1 MGNTSCE
8 QQARDMMERAGWKD
22 AQSATA
28 GNIVEVTQL
37 IHDIEQLRKSNIS
50 PIDRRD
56 ISKTAWAE
64 ASERLKAEAEG
75 CPPGLVTTL
84 NDVVIWLFLRVED
97 LARQVKGA

>member
-37 IHDIEQLRKSNIS
+37 IHDIARLRKSKAS

-56 ISKTAWAE
+56 ISNSEWDE
-64 ASERLKAEAEG
+64 ARERLKAEVEG
-75 CPPGLVTTL
+75 CPPSFETL
-84 NDVVIWLFLRVED
+84 MYDVVIWLFLRVED
-97 LARQVKGA
+97 LARQVKEA